1 MEVLFQSNKKTAS
14 QRKLRG
20 GYYTPQKLADFLTQ
34 WALKKQPQR
43 ILEPSCGD
51 GNFIVSIL
59 RQSQKRHENIQI
71 TAVELDWEEID
82 KAQKRADDELNASGI
97 HFQWIC
103 KDFFHAFEQLYD
115 AEKFDLVIGNP
126 PFIRFQNVNA
136 QSREVAFRHLKNF
149 GYSPTKLANA
159 WAAFVQLSIELLR
172 PGGDLVMV
180 LPAELLQVN
189 YAHELRNRITG
200 QFEKIHLLTFKKL
213 VFPEIQQEVVLLLA
227 EGKSEK
233 STLSSDIH
241 TIELEDAKALDS
253 IDDFNIAINHSSVKH
268 SREGMKWTSLFLSDS
283 SFKALD
289 EAERSDRLVSLG
301 TFAQV
306 DVGIVTGRNS
316 FFVLEQ
322 HEVEKLDV
330 MGFVLPIVGKTNA
343 LKSILF
349 KKSDF
354 NLFKQNNPSFLLN
367 LNGIENSKFTKAL
380 QEYIFLAEEEEIHSG
395 YKCRIR
401 KRWYDVPSIYAPD
414 AFLYRQIHKFPL
426 LVFNEAGATSTDTV
440 HRVRIKNTL
449 DRRNLCAV
457 FFNSLTF
464 AWSEVCGRS
473 YGGGVLELEPKEA
486 EKLPIPLLRD
496 IEIDPDK
503 IDYLLREGRVQDA
516 LDYSDKIVLKDILG
530 FDNSLIKSIR
540 NAWVEL
546 RDRRIGRK

>member
-1 MEVLFQSNKKTAS
+1 MEVLFQSNKKAAS

-34 WALKKQPQR
+34 WALKKHPRR

-51 GNFIVSIL
+51 GNFVVSVL
-59 RQSQKRHENIQI
+59 RQSPKRQENVQI
-71 TAVELDWEEID
+71 TAVELDWEEIN
-82 KAQKRADDELNASGI
+82 KAQKRVDDEFNTFGI
-97 HFQWIC
+97 QCQWIC
-103 KDFFHAFEQLYD
+103 KDFFHAFEHLYD

-136 QSREVAFRHLKNF
+136 QSREVAFKHLKNF
-149 GYSPTKLANA
+149 GYNPTKLANA

-189 YAHELRNRITG
+189 YAHELRNRITS

-233 STLSSDIH
+233 STLNSDIH
-241 TIELEDAKALDS
+241 IIELEDAKALDS

-289 EAERSDRLVSLG
+289 EAERSERLVSLG

-322 HEVEKLDV
+322 NKVENLGAAEMV
-330 MGFVLPIVGKTNA
+330 IPIVGKTNA

-349 KKSDF
+349 KNSDF
-354 NLFKQNNPSFLLN
+354 DIFKKNSPSFLLN
-367 LNGIENSKFTKAL
+367 LTGVEKSKFSKAL
-380 QEYIFLAEEEEIHSG
+380 QEYIFMAEEEEIHIG

-401 KRWYDVPSIYAPD
+401 KRWYDVPSIYTPD
-414 AFLYRQIHKFPL
+414 AFLYRQIHKYPL
-426 LVFNEAGATSTDTV
+426 MVYNEAGATSTDTV
-440 HRVRIKNTL
+440 HRVRIRNTV

-457 FFNSLTF
+457 FFNSLTL

-496 IEIDPDK
+496 IAIEPDK
-503 IDYLLREGRVQDA
+503 IDNLLRDGKHQEA
-516 LDYSDKIVLKDILG
+516 LDYSDNIVLKGILG

-540 NAWVEL
+540 SSWVEL